1 VRTIKIGVSVACALL
16 GVAGIVQAQLVT
28 QDDTYTVPVDG
39 NLLIEAPGVLDN
51 DTFDGEPAADAGAA
65 IDDLIVDVVFGTLI
79 LNSDGS
85 FSYAPG
91 VDFPGTDSFTYQ
103 ASVGLETSQAT
114 VTLSAC
120 DAGPAVFTCWMEAPY
135 LAKLGELGFG
145 VLHEG
150 FENDA
155 VWGSV
160 RYSNTAPA
168 VLSQGITWQTN
179 HPDPPASN
187 EITTG
192 GGAATGDSLWGIYDP
207 NHGYATGTVGE
218 CDVNSPPVHCLFKD
232 GVTGTRE
239 AGSGVLYGAGGY
251 FTGTDQAN
259 LALILD
265 GGPAIGLGKISVG
278 TEQFFGV
285 IDTAG
290 FTTFRFE
297 ETDGKIGQSKLIFAD
312 EFSFGTESTVIF
324 ADGFESGNTS
334 AWSATL
340 P

>member
-1 VRTIKIGVSVACALL
+1 
-16 GVAGIVQAQLVT
+16 
-28 QDDTYTVPVDG
+28 
-39 NLLIEAPGVLDN
+39 
-51 DTFDGEPAADAGAA
+51 
-65 IDDLIVDVVFGTLI
+65 
-79 LNSDGS
+79 
-85 FSYAPG
+85 

-114 VTLSAC
+114 VMLSAC
-120 DAGPAVFTCWMEAPY
+120 DAGPTVFTCWMEAPY
-135 LAKLGELGFG
+135 LAKLGELGYGIFQ
-145 VLHEG
+145 EG
-150 FENDA
+150 FEDDA

-160 RYSNTAPA
+160 RYSNTAPS

-179 HPDPPASN
+179 HPDPPAGN

-192 GGAATGDSLWGIYDP
+192 NGAAVTGLWGVFDP

-218 CDVNSPPVHCLFKD
+218 CDVNNPPAHCLFKD
-232 GVTGTRE
+232 GMTGTRE
-239 AGSGVLYGAGGY
+239 AGAGVLYGAGGY
-251 FTGTDQAN
+251 FTGVDQPN

-265 GGPAIGLGKISVG
+265 GGAPIGLGKISVG

-297 ETDGKIGQSKLIFAD
+297 ETDGKIGQSKLVFAD
-312 EFSFGTESTVIF
+312 DFSFGTESTVIF
-324 ADGFESGNTS
+324 ADGFESGNTA
-334 AWSATL
+334 AWSVTL